1 MEIDADRNNFL
12 TPNEL
17 QIALSKLQPS
27 FAFDMRTIDFVIQR
41 FDSNRDNRISF
52 DEFQN
57 FYLYLNDEYATFIM
71 NDING
76 NETIEANE
84 LANTLSTRLNASLN
98 PQTLQ
103 FILGRVEQMLQRRI
117 NFDIFC
123 RVNARFDILC
133 RQYRQQRPQ
142 MPIDQFLM
150 QHYFD
155 QFF

>member
-1 MEIDADRNNFL
+1 MEIDVDRNNFL

-17 QIALSKLQPS
+17 QVALSRLQS
-27 FAFDMRTIDFVIQR
+27 NFNFDPRTVDFVIQR

-57 FYLYLNDEYATFIM
+57 FYLYLNDEYATFVM

-76 NETIEANE
+76 NSSIEANE
-84 LANTLSTRLNASLN
+84 LANTLSTRLNARLN

-103 FILGRVEQMLQRRI
+103 FIVGRVEQMLQRTI
-117 NFDIFC
+117 SFDIFC

-133 RQYRQQRPQ
+133 RQYQQQRPQ

-150 QHYFD
+150 QYFFE
-155 QFF
+155 QFW